1 MTGIRVDWYT
11 GMWCDWYTGILLSL
25 FFLLLLYL
33 CHNSLLF
40 IYLGHGFNLFI
51 TCVTFYFCLYLSHF
65 DTLIL
70 FITFVTTAAL
80 FI

>member
-1 MTGIRVDWYT
+1 MTGIQV
-11 GMWCDWYTGILLSL
+11 DWYTGILLTLL
-25 FFLLLLYL
+25 FSLLLYL
-33 CHNSLLF
+33 CHNSILF

-51 TCVTFYFCLYLSHF
+51 TLVTFYFYLYKRHF